1 MARRHVWTLA
11 ILLLL
16 SGCAGGGPRI
26 SRTTDT
32 GPGSHDPMPS
42 TTPGGFGS
50 ELIDTGRAG
59 AEPTIGID
67 RSGAIYMMAYDD
79 VLKSTD
85 DGVHWT
91 SVHTYTR
98 VRNNSAPFATLD
110 PYLFVD
116 VPGNRIIVNHLKPGP
131 ESGDLCTFLATSA
144 DAGATW
150 MEHEMTC
157 PDFDVDHPRVAGAA
171 VGPSTGV
178 VPGLTSTQTR
188 PVYLCYSTAKF
199 IRDNQCAT
207 SFDGGATWTHHKT
220 VITRNQHACGGLGGA
235 PLTAADGTFAIVAS
249 FACKGP
255 VIAYTRDNGETWST
269 SRGPQ
274 DPDAG
279 HSMDP
284 EAAFDPEGGVLVV
297 YRRSDQRI
305 HLARTNALGQ
315 AWSGPWSL
323 VPEEVRSTSFET
335 IAISDSGRVGIAFL
349 GTEDSSERPG
359 SVPNSTRWHLYAGV
373 GDVGAAGTRPM
384 IDVHRITSVSDPVQ
398 VGPICVA
405 NQPCPKEARNLL
417 DFIDSAFSPTGDYYV
432 AYTDGCIT
440 QECRAAGHE
449 DASLSRAARVMV
461 ARVPG

>member
-1 MARRHVWTLA
+1 MSP
-11 ILLLL
+11 I
-16 SGCAGGGPRI
+16 
-26 SRTTDT
+26 TDAT
-32 GPGSHDPMPS
+32 PGTQDPMPS

-67 RSGAIYMMAYDD
+67 QQGTIYVMAYDD

-85 DGVHWT
+85 DGLRWT

-98 VRNNSAPFATLD
+98 ARNNSVPFATLD

-116 VPGNRIIVNHLKPGP
+116 VPGNRVLVNHLRPGP
-131 ESGDLCTFLATSA
+131 NPGELCTFLAVSS
-144 DAGATW
+144 DSGKTW
-150 MEHEMTC
+150 MEHEMSC
-157 PDFDVDHPRVAGAA
+157 PDYDVDHPRVAGAGL
-171 VGPSTGV
+171 GPATSV
-178 VPGLTSTQTR
+178 VSGLTSTETR

-207 SFDGGATWTHHKT
+207 SFDGGATWTNHET
-220 VITRNQHACGGLGGA
+220 VITRTQHACGGLGGA

-249 FACKGP
+249 FACKAP

-274 DPDAG
+274 DAEAG

-284 EAAFDPEGGVLVV
+284 EAAFDPEGGVVV
-297 YRRSDQRI
+297 AYRRADQRV
-305 HLARTNALGQ
+305 HLARTAALGPPW
-315 AWSGPWSL
+315 AGPWTL
-323 VPEEVRSTSFET
+323 GPDAVRSTMFET
-335 IAISDSGRVGIAFL
+335 ISISESGRVGVAFL
-349 GTEDSSERPG
+349 GTEDSAERPG
-359 SVPNSTRWHLYAGV
+359 SVSNRTRWHLYAGV
-373 GDVGAAGTRPM
+373 GDIGAAGTRPT
-384 IDVHRITSVSDPVQ
+384 IDVHRITAALDPVQ

-440 QECRAAGHE
+440 NECRASGH
-449 DASLSRAARVMV
+449 DDPSLSRASRVMV
-461 ARVPG
+461 ARIPG